1 MKKYQP
7 WIGLIARLI
16 LGGTLIAAGYLKF
29 DELDKSQMAVRAYE
43 LLPVSLANFLG
54 ITLPFFELA
63 IGLLLVLGAATRITA
78 GLSAI
83 LMIAFMDQLALAKT
97 RETGLAHFHSRSRGK
112 LWMKGE
118 SSGHVLK
125 VNENFV
131 RVMGYSPEEV
141 RGQHHR
147 MFVDRESAASPDYK
161 AFWDKLK
168 RGEHA
173 ARFAGGRLGVLQGC
187 MTNILMDG
195 EGQIEGTHSVSAGLD
210 YAAVGPEH
218 A

>member
-83 LMIAFMDQLALAKT
+83 LMIAFMIGISQAWARGLSIDCGCFGGGGQVAPGEADYLTPLL
-97 RETGLAHFHSRSRGK
+97 RDTGLALLALYLVKFPRSRFSLDK
-112 LWMKGE
+112 
-118 SSGHVLK
+118 H
-125 VNENFV
+125 
-131 RVMGYSPEEV
+131 EE
-141 RGQHHR
+141 
-147 MFVDRESAASPDYK
+147 DTIA
-161 AFWDKLK
+161 
-168 RGEHA
+168 
-173 ARFAGGRLGVLQGC
+173 
-187 MTNILMDG
+187 
-195 EGQIEGTHSVSAGLD
+195 
-210 YAAVGPEH
+210 
-218 A
+218 

>member
-83 LMIAFMDQLALAKT
+83 LMIAFMIGISQAWARGLSIDCGCFGGGGQVAPGEADYLTPLL
-97 RETGLAHFHSRSRGK
+97 RDTGLALLALYLVKFPRSRFSLDK
-112 LWMKGE
+112 
-118 SSGHVLK
+118 H
-125 VNENFV
+125 
-131 RVMGYSPEEV
+131 EE
-141 RGQHHR
+141 
-147 MFVDRESAASPDYK
+147 ETIA
-161 AFWDKLK
+161 
-168 RGEHA
+168 
-173 ARFAGGRLGVLQGC
+173 
-187 MTNILMDG
+187 
-195 EGQIEGTHSVSAGLD
+195 
-210 YAAVGPEH
+210 
-218 A
+218 